1 MGAPQT
7 FSISDLAK
15 EFDVTPRTIRF
26 YEDEGLLSPARDG
39 SRRVYSPRDRTRLK
53 LTLRGKRLGLSL
65 SEIRSIVTMY
75 ESPQDT
81 APQLERL
88 LVLLGRHREQLEAQR
103 EDLEATLSELSNFES
118 QCRLQLTGLTT
129 RPVRKAAR
137 KAA

>member
-1 MGAPQT
+1 MGAPHT
-7 FSISDLAK
+7 FSISELAK

-26 YEDEGLLSPARDG
+26 YEDEGLLAPAREG
-39 SRRVYSPRDRTRLK
+39 SRRIYTPRDRTRLK

-88 LVLLGRHREQLEAQR
+88 LELLGRHREQLEAQR
-103 EDLEATLSELSNFES
+103 EDLEATLSELSSFET
-118 QCRLQLTGLTT
+118 QCRLQLAGLRT
-129 RPVRKAAR
+129 RGKYTLT
-137 KAA
+137 